1 MKTLTIGWVYLL
13 RILREPASLF
23 FFFIFPVAMV
33 FVIGIQ
39 FGGRGGQVQLGLQG
53 DTDQSPT
60 DRITA
65 ILADNQALDLVFY
78 DDESEMLRAVE
89 RGVIA
94 AGAVFPPQMAERIA
108 AGEPVLI
115 GFVTAPTGLG
125 PQLEATVRQAVTEG
139 LIPYR
144 AARFAVD
151 LLGVDFQESRA
162 LAAELVDQIEVA
174 TVSVESVGESLF
186 PPNMGRFDGGAAA
199 NLVLFMFLTALTG
212 ATAIV
217 ADREVGLDTRIISTP
232 TSVGRLMS
240 GYVTGQFGI
249 TFFQGVYIMVL
260 TLAVFGVDWKNLG
273 ASVLLMMALALA
285 GAGAGML
292 LGSLR
297 LAEPAII
304 GIGVMSGLVLG
315 ALGGAMVPLEVMPDA
330 IKTVARFTPQGW
342 AMLGFRDLQWEGS
355 ILDIVDNV
363 AVLVAMGVALTALA
377 SFSLRRTLTRVS

>member
-1 MKTLTIGWVYLL
+1 MGV
-13 RILREPASLF
+13 
-23 FFFIFPVAMV
+23 
-33 FVIGIQ
+33 
-39 FGGRGGQVQLGLQG
+39 QG

-162 LAAELVDQIEVA
+162 LAAQLVDQIEVA

-342 AMLGFRDLQWEGS
+342 AMLGFRELQWEGS
-355 ILDIVDNV
+355 LVDIVDNV